1 MAGRMVSAGLVA
13 LLAFGA
19 AGVATAHARTVGE
32 FIDDARIAGEIT
44 ARLTADSPSN
54 LVKVNVKSES
64 GIVTLDGTVDS
75 EDKRARAA
83 QIASSVDG
91 VKGLVNNIHVV
102 GTPASSSTGST
113 APIDAT
119 GTISSVD
126 PSTGTITL
134 SDGRVLRTND
144 RTTVYLPADVH
155 ALKAGERVLLRGA
168 SPVTVRAPEM
178 RLGTVARVDA
188 AHDELMLTDGTI
200 VRVLSSALVHR
211 GNDRLSL
218 GQVEPGAEV
227 VIQLAPMPSASPST
241 TRSPS
246 RTAPSP
252 TTSSSTTTT
261 PRTTTPVPAR
271 TGSAA
276 LDAADVN
283 VVWTPSTAT
292 R

>member
-1 MAGRMVSAGLVA
+1 MAFRMVSVGLVA
-13 LLAFGA
+13 LVAFGA
-19 AGVATAHARTVGE
+19 GGVATASARTVGE

-91 VKGLVNNIHVV
+91 VKGLVNNIHVA
-102 GTPASSSTGST
+102 GTPSSSTGST
-113 APIDAT
+113 TPPLDAT

-155 ALKAGERVLLRGA
+155 ALKPGDHVLVRGG
-168 SPVTVRAPEM
+168 SPITARAPEM

-188 AHDELMLTDGTI
+188 AHDELMLTDGT
-200 VRVLSSALVHR
+200 VVHVLSSALVHR
-211 GNDRLSL
+211 GNDRVSL
-218 GQVEPGAEV
+218 AQVEPGAEV
-227 VIQLAPMPSASPST
+227 VIQLAPVPSASPGT
-241 TRSPS
+241 TRSPGK
-246 RTAPSP
+246 TAPST
-252 TTSSSTTTT
+252 TTSSNTTTT